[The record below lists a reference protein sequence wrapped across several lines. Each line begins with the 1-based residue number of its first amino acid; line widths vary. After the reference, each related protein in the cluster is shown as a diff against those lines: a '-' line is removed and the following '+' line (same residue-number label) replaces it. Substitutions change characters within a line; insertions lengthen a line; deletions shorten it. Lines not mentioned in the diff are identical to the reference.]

1 LLGAV
6 FHDAAVSRAC
16 RVLGTLLRNGV
27 PLLKSLKISSASTG
41 NILLEE
47 AMLRSAENV
56 TAGDSLSKPLA
67 ASGLIPPQV
76 MAMIRVAEESN
87 TLDEVLVKVAD
98 RIDGRIERRLE
109 VLVRLIEPMMLVLIG
124 CLVMFVIVGV
134 LLPVFDLNAS
144 VG

>member
-1 LLGAV
+1 
-6 FHDAAVSRAC
+6 
-16 RVLGTLLRNGV
+16 
-27 PLLKSLKISSASTG
+27 
-41 NILLEE
+41 
-47 AMLRSAENV
+47 
-56 TAGDSLSKPLA
+56 
-67 ASGLIPPQV
+67 
-76 MAMIRVAEESN
+76 VAEESN

>member
-1 LLGAV
+1 
-6 FHDAAVSRAC
+6 
-16 RVLGTLLRNGV
+16 
-27 PLLKSLKISSASTG
+27 
-41 NILLEE
+41 
-47 AMLRSAENV
+47 
-56 TAGDSLSKPLA
+56 
-67 ASGLIPPQV
+67 